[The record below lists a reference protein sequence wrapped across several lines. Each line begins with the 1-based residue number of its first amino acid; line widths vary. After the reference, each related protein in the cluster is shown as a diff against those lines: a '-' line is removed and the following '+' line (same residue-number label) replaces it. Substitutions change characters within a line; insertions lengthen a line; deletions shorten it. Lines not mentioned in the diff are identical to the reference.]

1 MQRTVVVS
9 ERTDADEAQRDLVEQ
24 IIAAAAHT
32 GHEVVVTPD
41 LYHLSEDSPVW
52 DELRALPRRVTL
64 WAWQHPRPLRWLLTR
79 HHVDADEWQLFD
91 LRTMRTADDVYPPSP
106 LSNPEG
112 HVRRLS
118 AAPLVRWYP
127 VIDRELCQTCGHC
140 QEFCL
145 FGVYERDQA
154 EQVRVANPDNCKAGC
169 PACSRIC
176 PHGAIMFPLYDQDP
190 AIAGAPGT
198 VMSLDAAGRRLYYE
212 RTGETCPTCAQL
224 TDAQLAHVAQD
235 GFCPECGR
243 KFETPSPV
251 VAEIDDLIARLDRLS
266 GGGKQ

>member
-1 MQRTVVVS
+1 MRQTVVVS
-9 ERTDADEAQRDLVEQ
+9 EHLDADAAQRDLVEQ
-24 IIAAAAHT
+24 IITAAAHT

-52 DELRALPRRVTL
+52 DELRGLPRRVTL

-79 HHVDADEWQLFD
+79 HGVDAEQWQLFD
-91 LRTMRTADDVYPPSP
+91 LRTMHAAPDAYAVA
-106 LSNPEG
+106 PEAPAPG
-112 HVRRLS
+112 RVRRL
-118 AAPLVRWYP
+118 AEPAPVRWYP
-127 VIDRELCQTCGHC
+127 VIDAERCQTCGHC

-145 FGVYERDQA
+145 FGVYERDATQ
-154 EQVRVANPDNCKAGC
+154 QVRVAHPDNCKAGC

-212 RTGETCPTCAQL
+212 RTGEPCPTCSQL
-224 TDAQLAHVAQD
+224 SDAQLAHVAQE
-235 GFCPECGR
+235 GSCPECGR
-243 KFETPSPV
+243 KFEAPSPV
-251 VAEIDDLIARLDRLS
+251 IAEIDDLIARLDRLS
-266 GGGKQ
+266 GGGNQ